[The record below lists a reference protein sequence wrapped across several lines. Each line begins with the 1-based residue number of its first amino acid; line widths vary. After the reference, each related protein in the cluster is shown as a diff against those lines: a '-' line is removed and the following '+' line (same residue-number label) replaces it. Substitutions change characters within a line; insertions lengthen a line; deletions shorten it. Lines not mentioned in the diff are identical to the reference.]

1 MVDGRT
7 SGEDGREGDTMAEQP
22 ASEQAVRSETH
33 APRREG
39 PIRRLYHWVL
49 GWADRPGGPV
59 ALFGIATAESFFF
72 PIPPDVLLI
81 PLALGRPRRALWFA
95 SLATLGSVL
104 GGIVGYVIGS
114 TLYQSIGQP
123 VLELYGYMEHYD
135 KLGGMYSEHLILTL
149 GTAGFTPIPYK
160 VFTIAAGAFAV
171 PFPAFVAISAVSR
184 GARFFL
190 VAGLIRLFGDPMR
203 RFIERWFDLLTVA
216 LVVALLGGFVAIRL
230 FLS

>member
-1 MVDGRT
+1 MSD
-7 SGEDGREGDTMAEQP
+7 
-22 ASEQAVRSETH
+22 QAVSSREATARGE

-49 GWADRPGGPV
+49 GWADRPSGPA
-59 ALFGIATAESFFF
+59 ALFTIATAESFFF

-81 PLALGRPRRALWFA
+81 PL
-95 SLATLGSVL
+95 TLGAVL
-104 GGIVGYVIGS
+104 GGMIGYLIGS
-114 TLYQSIGQP
+114 GLYQSIGQP
-123 VLELYGYMEHYD
+123 LLEFYGYMEHYD

-160 VFTIAAGAFAV
+160 VFTIAAGAFGV
-171 PFPAFVAISAVSR
+171 SFPAFVAISAVSR

-203 RFIERWFDLLTVA
+203 RFIERWFDLLTIA
-216 LVVALLGGFVAIRL
+216 LVVALVGGFVAIRL